1 LSRRQTIWV
10 DSNRTLRAVDLDT
23 LDQVDYYVKRNKR
36 DIEYLLTQITF
47 CQDAPL
53 TVADLMENREL
64 SIHIPRD
71 IRQALFHRKRALF
84 ELADRRATLSRR
96 RHRVRR

>member
-1 LSRRQTIWV
+1 MSRRQTIWV
-10 DSNRTLRAVDLDT
+10 DSDRTLRAVDLDT
-23 LDQVDYYVKRNKR
+23 LDDVDYYVQRNER
-36 DIEYLLTQITF
+36 DIEYILKQIAF
-47 CQDAPL
+47 CQDAPK
-53 TVADLMENREL
+53 TVADLMENRDL

-71 IRQALFHRKRALF
+71 KRQALFHRKRALF